1 VEAVLEDKMYQK
13 SYTKNV
19 KKTDELSEFRIIR
32 KGLREGFGTLLA
44 LLGISILVP
53 VALLE
58 KSLSDKRIY
67 VTRLLYNKP

>member
-1 VEAVLEDKMYQK
+1 MEAVLEDKMYQK